1 MNSFKTAQSSCPN
14 PNPLFHRQSSVVKKK
29 GLGTPQVLL
38 ALHQDTSLCRSS
50 VVQHVAFLYCFLVDD
65 HIPPCW
71 LGMASITIW
80 QWELLQG
87 RAHMLAGWLYE
98 ACAQYVS
105 NIMFKTKQTYFQ
117 KKIHWEPGWVGYF
130 DRTTCICEN
139 LVCIFQQKTSET
151 YLSLLI

>member
-1 MNSFKTAQSSCPN
+1 MNSFKTAQSCCPN
-14 PNPLFHRQSSVVKKK
+14 PNPLFHRQSSVVKTK
-29 GLGTPQVLL
+29 GLGTPQVLR

-87 RAHMLAGWLYE
+87 CAHIMAGWLYE

-105 NIMFKTKQTYFQ
+105 NIIMFKTKQNIC
-117 KKIHWEPGWVGYF
+117 KHINWEPGWVGYF
-130 DRTTCICEN
+130 DRATCFATTFCFASSE
-139 LVCIFQQKTSET
+139 KTKLA
-151 YLSLLI
+151 LSP